1 MAQGR
6 RVERV
11 AALIRREMSEL
22 LRTGIRDERVH
33 NGMVSVTEVEV
44 AGDLQH
50 CRIHVSVFGSEED
63 QRLTME
69 GLKAAAPFVK
79 GELARRLQMRRTPEV
94 VFLLDR
100 ALERGTSVLGLLNQ
114 LERQREERGEI
125 PPGSDEAESAPASGT
140 AGEGPHGQE
149 AAGTTDPTVG
159 DEPGAPSARDDGGGD
174 GAESWRGDGPG
185 GP

>member
-22 LRTGIRDERVH
+22 LRSGIRDERVH
-33 NGMVSVTEVEV
+33 HGMVSVTEVEV

-50 CRIHVSVFGSEED
+50 CRIHVSVFGTEDD

-69 GLKAAAPFVK
+69 GLKAAAPYVK

-114 LERQREERGEI
+114 LERKREERGEI
-125 PPGSDEAESAPASGT
+125 PPGSDEGVVAASGPVDERAVGNDSGAPAADVPGMDDAADPGDAVESGR
-140 AGEGPHGQE
+140 
-149 AAGTTDPTVG
+149 
-159 DEPGAPSARDDGGGD
+159 S
-174 GAESWRGDGPG
+174 
-185 GP
+185 

>member
-1 MAQGR
+1 M
-6 RVERV
+6 ERV

-50 CRIHVSVFGSEED
+50 CRIHVSVFGSDDD

-69 GLKAAAPFVK
+69 GLKAAAPYVK

-125 PPGSDEAESAPASGT
+125 PPGSDEAESGQADGM

-149 AAGTTDPTVG
+149 AAGTTDLTG
-159 DEPGAPSARDDGGGD
+159 GEEPGAPSARDDGGGD
-174 GAESWRGDGPG
+174 GAESWRDDGPG